1 MGTMFPCG
9 LLRRSSSRYLLV
21 RPNWREECIRG
32 IYDEFEGLVS
42 GDTKPSNYLSRSS
55 SLLLSRSLLSPGIRL
70 LALLIGLSALLR
82 RLPLLALLGRGT
94 IGLLAPLLCGLA
106 LLWLLAPLLR
116 GLALLRL
123 LAPLLCGLP
132 LLRGLTGV
140 AGILPP
146 LVALHTLLLTP
157 LLLSLLGS
165 SAVLLLAPLL
175 ATLLTLRGHGTVGL
189 APLLCGLALLRP
201 LTPLRRRGR
210 LLSRCRGNVRGTPLS
225 GSRSISLLAIAGSLL
240 PIAGSLLRRQR
251 LAPLL
256 RRSGGLLARKR
267 NVALSLALPGLLRGQ
282 RLSPLLLLRLLLH
295 GGCAVLRLLTPL
307 LGSLRGLLRG
317 HRRVAGLRLLYVRR
331 WCRSGCLWLDLWRGR
346 RLILR
351 KRRGRR
357 SVLRLSLRLCHG
369 CLRALLRVKLRF
381 LCRCRCRCRT
391 GNGRRIGLS
400 LRFRL
405 RLFSLVVC
413 LCGNSLFDRCS
424 LFGLRS
430 FFCRCSLFCLCGHEG
445 LSLRFLRSR
454 FRLAH
459 LRQCGFCNWCRLIVW
474 HGSRGYSSNRL
485 LGLCGRMTRICLC
498 GDLSRSE

>member
-1 MGTMFPCG
+1 MLG
-9 LLRRSSSRYLLV
+9 
-21 RPNWREECIRG
+21 
-32 IYDEFEGLVS
+32 
-42 GDTKPSNYLSRSS
+42 
-55 SLLLSRSLLSPGIRL
+55 RSLLSPGIRL

-106 LLWLLAPLLR
+106 LLRLLAPLLR
-116 GLALLRL
+116 GLS
-123 LAPLLCGLP
+123 
-132 LLRGLTGV
+132 LLRGLPGL

-210 LLSRCRGNVRGTPLS
+210 LLSRCRGNVRGPPLS

-240 PIAGSLLRRQR
+240 RRQR

-256 RRSGGLLARKR
+256 RCSRWLLARKR

-331 WCRSGCLWLDLWRGR
+331 WCRSRCRSGCRSGCLRLDLWRGR

-381 LCRCRCRCRT
+381 LCRCRCRCRCRT
-391 GNGRRIGLS
+391 GDGRRIGLS
-400 LRFRL
+400 LRFGL

-413 LCGNSLFDRCS
+413 FCGKGLFDRCS
-424 LFGLRS
+424 FFGLRS
-430 FFCRCSLFCLCGHEG
+430 FFCLRGLEG
-445 LSLRFLRSR
+445 LGLRFLRSR

-474 HGSRGYSSNRL
+474 HGSRGYSCNRL
-485 LGLCGRMTRICLC
+485 LGLCGSMTRLCLR
-498 GDLSRSE
+498 GDLSCSE